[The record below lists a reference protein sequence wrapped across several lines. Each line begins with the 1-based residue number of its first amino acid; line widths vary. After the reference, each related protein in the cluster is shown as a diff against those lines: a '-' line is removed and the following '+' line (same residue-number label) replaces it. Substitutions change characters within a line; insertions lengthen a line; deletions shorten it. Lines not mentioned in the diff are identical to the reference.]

1 MADSPVNVV
10 VQAGGKLIGQGAY
23 GCIFSPPL
31 TCRGETKPRRGWK
44 TKKLGKMTEI
54 SDIKNEIT
62 ASKVLGRFPDAKN
75 YCILPEIDTLCKPA
89 PMSQQR
95 EKDLKDCE
103 ALEKY
108 GTESMM
114 EYELDFGGKTLKTR
128 IQMTDFTTTFPFF
141 RFMGDMLEIGAF
153 LVLHGCI
160 HNDLHG
166 NNIVMKNDFRPRLI
180 DFGRSYIYS
189 SINKAT
195 VEELTGV
202 QYDAGLGQIP
212 PEITAHHGIHNGI
225 PFKTILADIYTKKP
239 GLLAAERVLGLSR
252 REQLADF
259 RDFWLTSKS
268 IHDDDWV
275 TFYKLYWPV
284 VDSWSIGHNLVGIL
298 KRLLLSRK
306 FVESDEWIKKQGV
319 IKDVLKGLLQASPKK
334 RLDAVEALAIYDPM
348 NDVVSSVSGRAW
360 LDAKR

>member
-1 MADSPVNVV
+1 MTDSSVNVV
-10 VQAGGKLIGQGAY
+10 VQKGGKLIGQGAY

-31 TCRGETKPRRGWK
+31 TCRGDTKPRQGWK

-54 SDIKNEIT
+54 SDIKNEIM
-62 ASKVLGRFPDAKN
+62 AAKVLGRFPDAKN

-89 PMSQQR
+89 PMTIQR

-114 EYELDFGGKTLKTR
+114 EYELEFGGKTLKTR
-128 IQMTDFTTTFPFF
+128 IQMSDFTNTFPFF

-180 DFGRSYIYS
+180 DFGRSYIYN
-189 SINKAT
+189 SINRAT

-202 QYDAGLGQIP
+202 YYDAGLGQIP
-212 PEITAHHGIHNGI
+212 PEVTAHHGINSGLQL
-225 PFKTILADIYTKKP
+225 KTIMEDIYMKKP
-239 GLLAAERVLGLSR
+239 GLLVAERVLGLSR
-252 REQLADF
+252 KQQMMEFRE
-259 RDFWLTSKS
+259 FWMTSKC
-268 IHDDDWV
+268 INDGDWV
-275 TFYKLYWPV
+275 AFYKLYWPV
-284 VDSWSIGHNLVGIL
+284 VDSWAIGHNIIGIL
-298 KRLLLSRK
+298 KRLLLSKK
-306 FVESDEWIKKQGV
+306 FVESEEWVKKQGV
-319 IKDVLKGLLQASPKK
+319 VKDILKRLLQTSPKK
-334 RLDAVEALAIYDPM
+334 RIDAVEALALYDPT
-348 NDVVSSVSGRAW
+348 NDVVSSASGRAW
-360 LDAKR
+360 LDAKA